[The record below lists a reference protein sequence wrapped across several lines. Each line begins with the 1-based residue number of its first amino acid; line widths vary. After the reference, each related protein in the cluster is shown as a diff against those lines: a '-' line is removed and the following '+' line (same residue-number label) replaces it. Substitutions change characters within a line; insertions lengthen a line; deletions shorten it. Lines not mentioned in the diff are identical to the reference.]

1 MWVALCSL
9 RVKSSLPVLALA
21 HPDRLVNLFAF
32 AAAKVIANLS
42 AIRQRFEHSEDF
54 ELLCVPGLK
63 IECLWIFEIRE
74 VRQRIELDKKS
85 KCERT

>member
-32 AAAKVIANLS
+32 AAKVIANLS

-74 VRQRIELDKKS
+74 VRQRIELDNKS